1 MSDPQEVRAKM
12 CIEHWNQIRAE
23 VEKQGLTKFVAKSTE
38 DLQRKLESGERDP
51 LMGAHNAIMGA
62 VIEKG
67 GLAWVAV
74 NPCPYC
80 FVIGQRAANGI
91 TEPLDWIEGAVED
104 ELNYFKEKGL
114 ITAQ

>member
-1 MSDPQEVRAKM
+1 MSENKEIKAGM

-38 DLQRKLESGERDP
+38 DLVRLMNEGGRDP

-62 VIEKG
+62 VIEKSG
-67 GLAWVAV
+67 MAWITV

-80 FVIGQRAANGI
+80 FVIGQRKANNI

-114 ITAQ
+114 IESQ